1 MSDDSA
7 KNNLFNA
14 GFYARPDVSKDRYG
28 KDLGSM
34 KSDSYATSIPIY
46 DDAGNLQEGQDPAAK
61 PTPTSIVTTA
71 FVDGS
76 DSLANKG
83 MNIGFEHVPTGNKVA
98 FKAFIT
104 SFNETYSSDWV
115 SENVYGRGDPIHM
128 FRNTSRNISL
138 AWKIPAATEGEAY
151 QNLERL
157 QRFIQFL
164 YPTYTNVQNASTINQ
179 SPLVRLKLMNLAQKS
194 SYRDNFQGFYLNSTG
209 DTPGLLGIIK
219 NVTIQ
224 HNLDGDAGVF
234 EANAAPDSHSAAK
247 ILPKVIEVNMD
258 FGVIH
263 EHTMGWDTG
272 TGVFGSDSDAAAS
285 KNGQSGRY
293 FPYNLSIDQTDPAM
307 SYNDAMQ
314 SQIDYSEQA
323 SLERQAATGQ
333 PISEQAVA
341 NANCENAQ
349 ALKAMGIEVVSH
361 EEWSAM
367 SSAEKDAY
375 DEQFSGLEMG
385 VRADG
390 TFGILV

>member
-1 MSDDSA
+1 MSDDSP

-14 GFYARPDVSKDRYG
+14 QYYPQPH
-28 KDLGSM
+28 GS
-34 KSDSYATSIPIY
+34 SNQAYATDIPIY
-46 DDAGNLQEGQDPAAK
+46 DDAGNLQEGQDPAAQ
-61 PTPTSIVTTA
+61 PQQISTMVTA

-151 QNLERL
+151 QNLERR
-157 QRFIQFL
+157 QRCIQFL

-194 SYRDNFQGFYLNSTG
+194 SYRDNFGGFYVKSTG
-209 DTPGLLGIIK
+209 ATPGLLGIIK

-224 HNLDGDAGVF
+224 HNLDGNAGVF
-234 EANAAPDSHSAAK
+234 EAIAAPDSHSAAK

-272 TGVFGSDSDAAAS
+272 TGVFGSDPNAAND
-285 KNGQSGRY
+285 NGQGGRY
-293 FPYNLSIDQTDPAM
+293 FPYNLSIDQTDPIL

-323 SLERQAATGQ
+323 SLEREAATGQ

-349 ALKAMGIEVVSH
+349 ALKAMGIEVVSN
-361 EEWSAM
+361 EEWLAM